1 MFVVIIQLLFHFDV
15 LSRHFKPGFES
26 NFEVHYRQERV
37 YSIFFLNDPIE
48 DFVVRDCLIF
58 FVHLLLSLHVYRKLS
73 SQLEYLHFLINLHV
87 PVLSPHAP
95 VEHLVEVD
103 IAVITLDGHSKE
115 VFLQISIIVV
125 FFTEAHSLIDD
136 SKRPEKTDDLILLDF
151 EAFVL
156 VLSELLPDFHER
168 NEVDFELTQ
177 HVVICQ
183 VVLFELLDDNQDEQ
197 VEHDVGAN
205 QDQKNK
211 VDKTELAATSFALD
225 AALFFAS

>member
-37 YSIFFLNDPIE
+37 YSIFLLNDPIE

-73 SQLEYLHFLINLHV
+73 SQLEYLHFFINLHV
-87 PVLSPHAP
+87 PVFSPHAP

-115 VFLQISIIVV
+115 VFLQISVIVV
-125 FFTEAHSLIDD
+125 FLTEA
-136 SKRPEKTDDLILLDF
+136 
-151 EAFVL
+151 
-156 VLSELLPDFHER
+156 
-168 NEVDFELTQ
+168 
-177 HVVICQ
+177 
-183 VVLFELLDDNQDEQ
+183 
-197 VEHDVGAN
+197 
-205 QDQKNK
+205 
-211 VDKTELAATSFALD
+211 
-225 AALFFAS
+225 